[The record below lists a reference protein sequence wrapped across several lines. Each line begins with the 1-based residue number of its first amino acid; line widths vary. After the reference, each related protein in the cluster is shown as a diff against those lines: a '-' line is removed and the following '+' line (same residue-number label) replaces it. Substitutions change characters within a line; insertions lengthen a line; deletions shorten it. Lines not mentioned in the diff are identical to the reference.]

1 MWLISA
7 VLVSLLKTALCQR
20 VFCSQ
25 WWQEDQQREV
35 APLTSGVMKLH
46 CRQSTLTLPIYYHL
60 RGSETTSSH
69 SGVHILIN
77 TQSANVLM
85 LTISLEGT
93 SNGIGCCGCVLLLQN
108 DLHRISTKGT
118 GQVYLLPYW
127 IGRCSFAGSATSI
140 CPCGKADINYLIT
153 NLCILS
159 RVLNSDLQICF

>member
-1 MWLISA
+1 MWLISV
-7 VLVSLLKTALCQR
+7 VLVPLLKTALCHR

-25 WWQEDQQREV
+25 WWQEDRQREV
-35 APLTSGVMKLH
+35 APLTSEVMKLH

-60 RGSETTSSH
+60 GGSETTSSH

-93 SNGIGCCGCVLLLQN
+93 SNGIGCCGCVFLLLQN

-118 GQVYLLPYW
+118 SQVYLLPYW
-127 IGRCSFAGSATSI
+127 ICRSSFAASAISI
-140 CPCGKADINYLIT
+140 CPCGKAE
-153 NLCILS
+153 S
-159 RVLNSDLQICF
+159 R